1 MVTNCRRE
9 KLSPEEEDW
18 ICTFWKGLRFQLIEG
33 RAMAQSDIKITLK
46 TWKRSLQKHQNTNGT
61 IRTNKPTDE
70 EVQGIVAR
78 VLSNQDEVK
87 KLSDQVVAEK
97 LLELFKE
104 KQIQQLKKL
113 LMTNLLLVLRRINSK
128 NWLYLSVKRKLLA
141 LFILINLRS

>member
-1 MVTNCRRE
+1 
-9 KLSPEEEDW
+9 
-18 ICTFWKGLRFQLIEG
+18 
-33 RAMAQSDIKITLK
+33 MAQYG
-46 TWKRSLQKHQNTNGT
+46 QTN
-61 IRTNKPTDE
+61 PTDE

-113 LMTNLLLVLRRINSK
+113 LMTNCCLLTNSK
-128 NWLYLSVKRKLLA
+128 LIIFERQNSFGA
-141 LFILINLRS
+141 LFINNLNNPAIRYKFF